1 MSMLLIDIDPMHCI
15 LLHMMIVEL
24 FVPLQE
30 VALERLVAALVE
42 EKGGVPNDFDDGNM
56 VLEGAE
62 LNQTCVLVG
71 RSGDKKHPE
80 RLV

>member
-1 MSMLLIDIDPMHCI
+1 MVII
-15 LLHMMIVEL
+15 LVSLMRVVKL
-24 FVPLQE
+24 KSFQE

-42 EKGGVPNDFDDGNM
+42 EKGGGLELDDGL
-56 VLEGAE
+56 VLDGTE

-71 RSGDKKHPE
+71 SSGDKKHPE

>member
-1 MSMLLIDIDPMHCI
+1 MMLMLIKTLCLLKMLISLMRVKI
-15 LLHMMIVEL
+15 LKL
-24 FVPLQE
+24 LQE

-42 EKGGVPNDFDDGNM
+42 EKGGGLANDLDDGL
-56 VLEGAE
+56 VLEGTE

-71 RSGDKKHPE
+71 PSGDKKHPE

>member
-1 MSMLLIDIDPMHCI
+1 MLLINIDIMHCI
-15 LLHMMIVEL
+15 LLHLMIVEL

-56 VLEGAE
+56 VLEGSE